1 MITPPPPRPADA
13 SVTRLLQEWTRG
25 DPEAMDAVLPHLV
38 EELRRTARRLM
49 RGEAADHTL
58 QPTALVHELY
68 LRLRGRESVSWQ
80 SRAQFFGFAAEAMRR
95 ILVDHA
101 RARER
106 RKRGGGWVRVDLAGT
121 SAEVDRGGLPD
132 AELMALDRALER
144 LAALDERQCRVVEL
158 RYFLGLTVEQVAE
171 ALELSV
177 PTVYRDWALARA
189 WLYRELRG
197 DSDSR

>member
-1 MITPPPPRPADA
+1 MISTPPPGLPDA
-13 SVTRLLQEWTRG
+13 TVTRLLQEWTQG
-25 DPEAMDAVLPHLV
+25 DPEAMDAVLPQV
-38 EELRRTARRLM
+38 VDELRSTARRLM
-49 RGEAADHTL
+49 SRESVAHTL

-68 LRLRGRESVSWQ
+68 LHLRGRQTVSWK
-80 SRAQFFGFAAEAMRR
+80 SRAHFFGFAAEAMRR

-106 RKRGGGWVRVDLAGT
+106 RKRGGGWVRVGLDETLGRA
-121 SAEVDRGGLPD
+121 DRRDLPD
-132 AELMALDRALER
+132 ADLMALDEALER
-144 LAALDERQCRVVEL
+144 LAELDERQCRVVEL

-197 DSDSR
+197 RR